1 MIFGAKI
8 QIFEKFA
15 VQTDFENYFWQKN
28 SNEGDFQTLW
38 LKLICMFSRRVLFQL
53 RKSGLKKR
61 CPFPFLKAF
70 YLQRRLD

>member
-28 SNEGDFQTLW
+28 SNDCDFQTLW
-38 LKLICMFSRRVLFQL
+38 LKLICKFSWRVIFQL

-61 CPFPFLKAF
+61 CPFPFLKLST
-70 YLQRRLD
+70 YKDV